1 MQLSSLPAVVTT
13 SLAAAIAIVLPLTTS
28 GFLTHF
34 SDPRIAG
41 RRNNVHHNTMK
52 PMPIPPLHG
61 IMDEVNSG
69 AFNLSE
75 LLKGDGSRDDDE
87 LSSSEMEKAYEMFL
101 GQLVFSTND
110 PRIDIMDNY
119 ELCSD
124 PQWLTW
130 LERKIHSTRDVEEKM
145 ALRDLRDMIVDVKK
159 RVELSQA
166 AEERLSQ
173 EADEAERNRIASA
186 EVEMEK
192 GRAMSGTDVLK
203 RAAAVDTAG
212 VDAMVKDQN
221 AARGKTNIRTTFYE
235 KELTPEIRT
244 SYEDMCSKVLPPY
257 RAGDTPASIVFN
269 YYDQFDAQFIKVL
282 NERAMNGD
290 AGSQAVLDALAIEQQ
305 KRVAAAT
312 ESLKEV
318 LSKGDPMR
326 MEGAIVKLAKEGK
339 VDEPFLLLLEANAD
353 QARAAGATGPAELM
367 DKLRKRAMGEK
378 DKQSATKEIKLL
390 RQLLR
395 EPDANKREVL
405 LTDAFTPKEALIVP
419 GTAANAAR
427 AIDGDAPDEEKP
439 LPDVPP
445 PDFINCCK
453 AVLLNFGNLN
463 IDEERGDLSVQ
474 IKRIA
479 SEAEVVATRI
489 YGKGMTAREQQDRA
503 WKEQTT
509 SIFDLEQLEIE
520 AERRGESAPW
530 ANPDGGDELFPGF
543 GPDGKMQIGGT

>member
-1 MQLSSLPAVVTT
+1 MKLSRLPAIASVLRV
-13 SLAAAIAIVLPLTTS
+13 AITIVLLSRTTTTS
-28 GFLTHF
+28 GFLAPF
-34 SDPRIAG
+34 SNQRIAG
-41 RRNNVHHNTMK
+41 RCNDMNNMLK
-52 PMPIPPLHG
+52 PQPIPRPLYG

-69 AFNLSE
+69 AFDLSE
-75 LLKGDGSRDDDE
+75 LLKGDGGDE
-87 LSSSEMEKAYEMFL
+87 EPSTSDMEKAYEMFL
-101 GQLVFSTND
+101 GQLVFSSND

-130 LERKIHSTRDVEEKM
+130 LERKIASTRDVEEKI
-145 ALRDLRDMIVDVKK
+145 ALRDLREMIVDVKK
-159 RVELSQA
+159 RVELSEA
-166 AEERLSQ
+166 AEERLAQ
-173 EADEAERNRIASA
+173 EAEEAERNRIAAA
-186 EVEMEK
+186 EAEMEK

-221 AARGKTNIRTTFYE
+221 AAEAAAVRKTFYE

-257 RAGDTPASIVFN
+257 RAGDTPSSIVFN

-282 NERAMNGD
+282 NERAVNGD

-305 KRVAAAT
+305 KRVGAAT
-312 ESLKEV
+312 ESLREV

-339 VDEPFLLLLEANAD
+339 IDEPFLLLLEANAD
-353 QARAAGATGPAELM
+353 QARAAGATGPADLM

-405 LTDAFTPKEALIVP
+405 LTDAFTPKEALIVSICVLYRFYCARNVYLIHSTLLVGYYDILQVP

-427 AIDGDAPDEEKP
+427 AIDGEAPDEEKP

-489 YGKGMTAREQQDRA
+489 YGKGMTAREQQV
-503 WKEQTT
+503 
-509 SIFDLEQLEIE
+509 SIDHLKCFY
-520 AERRGESAPW
+520 SY
-530 ANPDGGDELFPGF
+530 
-543 GPDGKMQIGGT
+543 QIM

>member
-1 MQLSSLPAVVTT
+1 M
-13 SLAAAIAIVLPLTTS
+13 IAE
-28 GFLTHF
+28 
-34 SDPRIAG
+34 RIM
-41 RRNNVHHNTMK
+41 NDVK
-52 PMPIPPLHG
+52 SQSIPPLRG

-69 AFNLSE
+69 AFDLSD
-75 LLKGDGSRDDDE
+75 LLKGDGDDE

-101 GQLVFSTND
+101 GQLVFSSND

-130 LERKIHSTRDVEEKM
+130 LDRKINNTRDVEEKV
-145 ALRDLRDMIVDVKK
+145 ALRDLRDMIIDIKK

-166 AEERLSQ
+166 AEERLAQ
-173 EADEAERNRIASA
+173 EAEEDEQNRIAAA
-186 EVEMEK
+186 EAEMEK

-203 RAAAVDTAG
+203 KAAAVDTAG

-221 AARGKTNIRTTFYE
+221 AAGSVRKTFYE

-290 AGSQAVLDALAIEQQ
+290 AGSQAVLDALAMEQQ

-339 VDEPFLLLLEANAD
+339 IDEPFLLLLEANAD

-378 DKQSATKEIKLL
+378 DKQSASKEIKLL

-419 GTAANAAR
+419 GTAANAAK
-427 AIDGDAPDEEKP
+427 AIDGEAPDEEKP

-520 AERRGESAPW
+520 AERRGETAPW
-530 ANPDGGDELFPGF
+530 ANPNAGDELFPGF

>member
-1 MQLSSLPAVVTT
+1 MQLARLPAFTSTT
-13 SLAAAIAIVLPLTTS
+13 LAAAAIVLPYTS
-28 GFLTHF
+28 GFAPC
-34 SDPRIAG
+34 SVQRIIAE
-41 RRNNVHHNTMK
+41 RNVVNNK
-52 PMPIPPLHG
+52 KSRSISLLHG

-69 AFNLSE
+69 AFDLSD
-75 LLKGDGSRDDDE
+75 LLKSDGDDE

-101 GQLVFSTND
+101 GQLVFSSND

-130 LERKIHSTRDVEEKM
+130 LDRKINNTRDVEEKV
-145 ALRDLRDMIVDVKK
+145 ALRDLRDMIIDIKK

-166 AEERLSQ
+166 AEERLAQ
-173 EADEAERNRIASA
+173 EAEEAEQNRIAAA
-186 EVEMEK
+186 EAEMEK

-203 RAAAVDTAG
+203 KAAAVDTAG

-221 AARGKTNIRTTFYE
+221 AAGTVRKTFYE

-290 AGSQAVLDALAIEQQ
+290 AGSQAVLDALAMEQQ

-339 VDEPFLLLLEANAD
+339 IDEPFLLLLEANAD

-378 DKQSATKEIKLL
+378 DKQSASKEIKLL

-405 LTDAFTPKEALIVP
+405 LTDAFTPKEALIVS
-419 GTAANAAR
+419 
-427 AIDGDAPDEEKP
+427 IEIILVDE
-439 LPDVPP
+439 
-445 PDFINCCK
+445 FC
-453 AVLLNFGNLN
+453 
-463 IDEERGDLSVQ
+463 
-474 IKRIA
+474 
-479 SEAEVVATRI
+479 
-489 YGKGMTAREQQDRA
+489 
-503 WKEQTT
+503 
-509 SIFDLEQLEIE
+509 IE
-520 AERRGESAPW
+520 
-530 ANPDGGDELFPGF
+530 LC
-543 GPDGKMQIGGT
+543 I